1 MSDSTDVVW
10 SGFRG
15 TVPSSN
21 SDYRGVTGGSASE
34 AFPVGAIY
42 LSVTGVNPAT
52 ELGYGTW
59 SAFGQGQMIVG
70 YKSGDADFGTVLATG
85 GAKTMTPAGTVAAP
99 TISGSTAAE
108 ASHTHSVTSNVAV
121 ADHTF
126 TNPTISWP
134 AGVPTFAGNALSGHQ
149 HELPFQ
155 MPSGTIVR
163 SISSAAF
170 GTGTT
175 RAATS
180 TASFASNS
188 ASAAVAMSESVSA
201 GTPSGTISWPAGVP
215 TNASG
220 AVDAHSV
227 TNNAVTSGAGS
238 SHSHG
243 AGTLAASAPAFT
255 GSAGSILNPYIV
267 VYLWRRT
274 A

>member
-1 MSDSTDVVW
+1 MPNGGLAISSAHLPSSSG
-10 SGFRG
+10 SGF
-15 TVPSSN
+15 
-21 SDYRGVTGGSASE
+21 E
-34 AFPVGAIY
+34 FPVGHVLIDT
-42 LSVTGVNPAT
+42 TGTDPAT
-52 ELGYGTW
+52 YLGYGTW
-59 SAFGQGQMIVG
+59 AKIGAGRVLIGQDT
-70 YKSGDADFGTVLATG
+70 GDGDFDTLLETG
-85 GAKTMTPAGTVAAP
+85 GAKTVAAAGSVAAP

-108 ASHTHSVTSNVAV
+108 SSHTHSVTSNVAV
-121 ADHTF
+121 AAHTF
-126 TNPTISWP
+126 TQPTISWP

-155 MPSGTIVR
+155 MPSGTVVR

-170 GTGTT
+170 GTGTS

-201 GTPSGTISWPAGVP
+201 GTPSGTMSWPAGVP

-243 AGTLAASAPAFT
+243 AGTLAASAPGFT
-255 GSAGSILNPYIV
+255 GSATSVVQPYLV
-267 VYLWRRT
+267 VCFWKRT